1 MVVVYSIYRS
11 IVVLES
17 TVENDERF
25 DFWKLLFQNEK
36 KKNTCTFLSK
46 NFKKAVKLLNSVWV
60 YLVKY
65 EISTA
70 SFFRVFVSKEISI
83 SRKKVLYLE
92 TYTINNKQ
100 SKRFQKRKCVK
111 KCWFLHKMQRRFCRF
126 SAFQKHNT
134 AWARIYILFFKDC
147 YRMKNALG

>member
-46 NFKKAVKLLNSVWV
+46 NFKKAVKLLNSV
-60 YLVKY
+60 
-65 EISTA
+65 S
-70 SFFRVFVSKEISI
+70 VSGKIWDLNGVI
-83 SRKKVLYLE
+83 
-92 TYTINNKQ
+92 
-100 SKRFQKRKCVK
+100 F
-111 KCWFLHKMQRRFCRF
+111 
-126 SAFQKHNT
+126 
-134 AWARIYILFFKDC
+134 
-147 YRMKNALG
+147 